1 MNKEQKMK
9 QIQKILEEG
18 ERIKIGWVNNLSKE
32 SISISMTKRWRV
44 DLINPRIDN
53 PYSWLLDLSVDD
65 NFKKK
70 DYENMQKIYSLVEF
84 ENKNDFVNVY
94 EGDNVIGLYNP
105 IDHIPDNFDEMS
117 EKEQDDWEYEDAS
130 DKINKD
136 LEEDRFENQD
146 SLDKL
151 LKIALEYLENK

>member
-32 SISISMTKRWRV
+32 SISLSMTKRWRV

-136 LEEDRFENQD
+136 LEEDSFENQD

-151 LKIALEYLENK
+151 LKIALEYLE

>member
-136 LEEDRFENQD
+136 LEEDSFENQD

-151 LKIALEYLENK
+151 LKIALEYLE

>member
-18 ERIKIGWVNNLSKE
+18 ERIKIGSVNNLSKE

-146 SLDKL
+146 DLDKL
-151 LKIALEYLENK
+151 LKIALEYLE

>member
-151 LKIALEYLENK
+151 LKIALEYLE